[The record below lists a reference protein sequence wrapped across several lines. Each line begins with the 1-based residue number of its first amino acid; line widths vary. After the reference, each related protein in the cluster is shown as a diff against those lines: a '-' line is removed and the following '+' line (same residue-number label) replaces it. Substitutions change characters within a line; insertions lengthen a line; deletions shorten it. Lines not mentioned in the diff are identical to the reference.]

1 MEPQVSSDLHGGE
14 GEGKG
19 WRFWTIFIALSI
31 TSILSALDTSV
42 ISTAMPTIV
51 HDLDSSSA
59 YVWIANAYFLTSTA
73 FQPLY
78 GQSANIFGRRS
89 LIILSVVLFA
99 IGSAVSGSAR
109 STNVL
114 IVGRTI
120 QGVGGGGIN
129 VLVDIIVSDLVP
141 LRERPKYMGVIFSVF
156 AVALSL
162 GPVIGG
168 IMTQRVTWRWIFY
181 MNLPISG
188 AALVLLVLFLR
199 TEYKKNSIRDM
210 LKRVD
215 LAGNALL
222 VASVLAVLLALTWGG
237 TEHPWSSWRTI
248 LPLVLGSLGLVG
260 FMVFQA
266 SGKGVEEPTMPI
278 RLFANRT
285 SLATFGLT
293 FLHAILTYWMT
304 YFLPVYFQA
313 VLEASPTASGVD
325 FLPSAVAAIPFAILA
340 GAGLSILGR
349 YRPFQF
355 IGVILLTISFG
366 LLTRLNAMTSTGYWV
381 GVQILAAAGSGV
393 LLTTTLPAIQAPLP
407 EADVAV
413 ATATW
418 AFLRSFGGVWGV
430 TIPSA
435 VFNSRVNAL
444 VDHVKS
450 SVLREELR
458 NGGAYA
464 LASKTFM
471 QSLDSTPG
479 VKAQVLGVYIDSLR
493 LVWQVGIAFGLL
505 ALVVAFIVKEVPMRE
520 QLETKFGLTGREDDG
535 RNSEAPIESAEK
547 HV

>member
-1 MEPQVSSDLHGGE
+1 
-14 GEGKG
+14 
-19 WRFWTIFIALSI
+19 
-31 TSILSALDTSV
+31 
-42 ISTAMPTIV
+42 MPTIV

-114 IVGRTI
+114 IVGRTT

-129 VLVDIIVSDLVP
+129 VLVDIIVSDLIP
-141 LRERPKYMGVIFSVF
+141 LRERPKYMGIIFSVF

-199 TEYKKNSIRDM
+199 TEYEKDSIRDM

-215 LAGNALL
+215 FAGNTLL

-248 LPLVLGSLGLVG
+248 LPLVLGILGLAG

-313 VLEASPTASGVD
+313 VLEASSTASGVD
-325 FLPSAVAAIPFAILA
+325 FLPSAVVAIPFAILA

-393 LLTTTLPAIQAPLP
+393 LLTTTLPAIQAPFP

-418 AFLRSFGGVWGV
+418 AFLRSFGGFWGGA
-430 TIPSA
+430 IPSA

-444 VDHVKS
+444 VDCVKS

-479 VKAQVLGVYIDSLR
+479 VKAQVLGVYVDSLR

-505 ALVVAFIVKEVPMRE
+505 AFVVAFIIKEVPMRE

-535 RNSEAPIESAEK
+535 CSSGAPIESAGK

>member
-1 MEPQVSSDLHGGE
+1 
-14 GEGKG
+14 
-19 WRFWTIFIALSI
+19 
-31 TSILSALDTSV
+31 
-42 ISTAMPTIV
+42 MPTIV

-141 LRERPKYMGVIFSVF
+141 LRERPNVF

-181 MNLPISG
+181 INLPISG
-188 AALVLLVLFLR
+188 AALVLLMLFLR
-199 TEYKKNSIRDM
+199 TEYKKDSIRDM

-215 LAGNALL
+215 FAGNTLL

-237 TEHPWSSWRTI
+237 TEHPCSSWRTI

-266 SGKGVEEPTMPI
+266 SGKGAEEPTMPI

-340 GAGLSILGR
+340 GAGLSISGR

-381 GVQILAAAGSGV
+381 RVQILAAAGSGV
-393 LLTTTLPAIQAPLP
+393 LLTTTLPALQAPLP
-407 EADVAV
+407 EADVAI

-430 TIPSA
+430 AIPSA

-444 VDHVKS
+444 VDRVKS
-450 SVLREELR
+450 SVPREELR

-471 QSLDSTPG
+471 QSMDSTPG

-505 ALVVAFIVKEVPMRE
+505 AFVVAFVVKEVPMRE
-520 QLETKFGLTGREDDG
+520 QLETKFGLTDGDDNG
-535 RNSEAPIESAEK
+535 HSSVAPIESAEK